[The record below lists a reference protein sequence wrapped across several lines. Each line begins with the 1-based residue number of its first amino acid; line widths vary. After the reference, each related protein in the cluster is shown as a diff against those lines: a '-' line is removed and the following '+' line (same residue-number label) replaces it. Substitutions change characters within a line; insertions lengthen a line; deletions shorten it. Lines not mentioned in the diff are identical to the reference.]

1 MLIPSSETGAFTL
14 LCSRFSQSVWHV
26 STCNLTILYLH
37 TGAFLRGALY
47 IVNATLVRNIF
58 TSRQNAHAILLH
70 WIGIKMDM
78 KETRALFSTPPLWR
92 QQHTNEPAGTALCG
106 VCCCAV
112 PIKAQMEQ
120 KKLIFQ
126 TAQPPVK
133 LSTSAYN
140 LICNYPFAP

>member
-1 MLIPSSETGAFTL
+1 
-14 LCSRFSQSVWHV
+14 
-26 STCNLTILYLH
+26 
-37 TGAFLRGALY
+37 
-47 IVNATLVRNIF
+47 
-58 TSRQNAHAILLH
+58 
-70 WIGIKMDM
+70 MDM
-78 KETRALFSTPPLWR
+78 KETRALFATLPLWR

-112 PIKAQMEQ
+112 LIKAQMEQ

-140 LICNYPFAP
+140 LICNDPSAPKRAGNNHTFTEG